1 MAPSHDQPSL
11 QDWVRASARNP
22 DDIETSEEFAMS
34 DDQAHR
40 LKALCWQRGER
51 FDDSLTARQA
61 EKRIAELEAQ
71 G

>member
-1 MAPSHDQPSL
+1 MATEHTRPSQQEPARD
-11 QDWVRASARNP
+11 SARNP
-22 DDIETSEEFAMS
+22 DSMADDTRMS

-51 FDDSLTARQA
+51 FDDSLTAA
-61 EKRIAELEAQ
+61 EADRRIAELEAR